1 MERTIKKVATETEE
15 GQIKWKKTG
24 GGSFKLRNRFI
35 KPGET
40 FYARPDEIPQSF
52 RDMVVPLGA
61 LPPAVSAPQVKRTKK
76 SVWEVQPRGKSK
88 SQFDVVNEAGKKMNE
103 AVMTKE
109 KAEALANDLNK

>member
-1 MERTIKKVATETEE
+1 MDRTIKKVRIEE
-15 GQIKWKKTG
+15 DGQIKWKKLG

-40 FYARPDEIPQSF
+40 FLARPDEIPQGV
-52 RDMVVPLGA
+52 RDVVVPLQA
-61 LPPAVSAPQVKRTKK
+61 LPATASAVQVKRTKK

-103 AVMTKE
+103 DVLTKE
-109 KAEALANDLNK
+109 KAELLANDLNK